1 MSVAGTKEGLNAGG
15 RTKEDDQESEEKKS
29 GWRLHF
35 HFPFP
40 QRVRMSGSGRRI
52 LTRPPSESA
61 ISREP
66 SIEYLINQNAA
77 NLAAR

>member
-35 HFPFP
+35 PLPVPTACKDVGKRKADFDTAPIRKRDF
-40 QRVRMSGSGRRI
+40 
-52 LTRPPSESA
+52 
-61 ISREP
+61 
-66 SIEYLINQNAA
+66 
-77 NLAAR
+77 ARTLN